1 MRRYLT
7 LAEVKDIL
15 IKENEKREELS
26 PLQKA
31 ALGHAEEFVVLSL
44 DDTLKLVDELMA
56 LDFVDERHAVK
67 IADILPTSPD
77 QVRAIYAKEK
87 IVLPPEQ
94 IKEILD
100 IVAKYI

>member
-7 LAEVKDIL
+7 LAEVKQL
-15 IKENEKREELS
+15 LLEENEKRELNA
-26 PLQKA
+26 LQKA
-31 ALGHAEEFVVLSL
+31 ALNHAEEFVKLSV
-44 DDTLKLVDELMA
+44 DDTKKLVDELLG
-56 LDFVDERHAVK
+56 LDYMDERHAVK
-67 IADILPTSPD
+67 IADILPVHPD

>member
-7 LAEVKDIL
+7 LAEVKEL
-15 IKENEKREELS
+15 LLEENEKRELNA
-26 PLQKA
+26 LQKA
-31 ALGHAEEFVVLSL
+31 ALSHAEEFVKLSV
-44 DDTLKLVDELMA
+44 DDTKKLVDELLA
-56 LDFVDERHAVK
+56 LDYMDERHAVK
-67 IADILPTSPD
+67 IADILPVHPD